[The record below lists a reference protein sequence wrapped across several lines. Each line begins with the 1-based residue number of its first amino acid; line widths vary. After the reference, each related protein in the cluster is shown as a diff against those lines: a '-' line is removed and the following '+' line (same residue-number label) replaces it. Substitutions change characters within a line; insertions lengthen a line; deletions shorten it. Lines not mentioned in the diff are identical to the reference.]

1 MKQDLL
7 KQATHAL
14 SESGHDQQGGRYTR
28 ERLMASLHD
37 RRRRSNT
44 RFAVLLPMAA
54 IFVGSTAFA
63 AVTGRLETMMVS
75 ALDVVGLVPK
85 AAPWSGDV
93 PAASPRS
100 AAGAAGPTRKATQSP
115 APASAAA
122 EPEGVPEAPQAAP
135 GPAPVPVPDA
145 APEAPSTEPA
155 SERAAPASQTR
166 EPRGGSLSARTPAE
180 TDAHEV
186 YRRAQAAHFK
196 SHDLGEALRGYEAY
210 LAAQPA
216 GRFAVDA
223 RYNRALCLVRL
234 GRQAEARAELERF
247 AGGSYGGYRQADAR
261 RLLAAL
267 NQEQ

>member
-93 PAASPRS
+93 LPPASPRS
-100 AAGAAGPTRKATQSP
+100 ATGASRPKSVASPPAVP
-115 APASAAA
+115 APAVS
-122 EPEGVPEAPQAAP
+122 EELQAAP
-135 GPAPVPVPDA
+135 ESAPMPAT
-145 APEAPSTEPA
+145 PEAPSQRSVPA
-155 SERAAPASQTR
+155 SEAR
-166 EPRGGSLSARTPAE
+166 EPRGASTPARPPAE
-180 TDAHEV
+180 NDAHEV

-196 SHDLGEALRGYEAY
+196 NHDLAEAQRGYEAY
-210 LAAQPA
+210 LALQPA

-234 GRQAEARAELERF
+234 GRRAEAKAELERF
-247 AGGSYGGYRQADAR
+247 AAGSYGGYRQADAQ

>member
-1 MKQDLL
+1 MNQDVL
-7 KQATHAL
+7 KQATKAL
-14 SESGHDQQGGRYTR
+14 SESGHEQQGGKYTR

-63 AVTGRLETMMVS
+63 AVTGRLETLMVS

-85 AAPWSGDV
+85 VPAWSAD
-93 PAASPRS
+93 AASPTGARAKA
-100 AAGAAGPTRKATQSP
+100 AAGGPARAVAP
-115 APASAAA
+115 APAEAPAAPSA
-122 EPEGVPEAPQAAP
+122 EPEPEPIPEAAP
-135 GPAPVPVPDA
+135 
-145 APEAPSTEPA
+145 PS
-155 SERAAPASQTR
+155 AAPADASVKAEAR
-166 EPRGGSLSARTPAE
+166 EPRANARPTAVANPAAE
-180 TDAHEV
+180 NDAHEV

-196 SHDLGEALRGYEAY
+196 SHDLAGALRGYEAY
-210 LAAQPA
+210 LAQQPA

-234 GRQAEARAELERF
+234 GRRAEAEAELERF
-247 AGGSYGGYRQADAR
+247 ASGSYGGYRQADAQ

>member
-1 MKQDLL
+1 MNRDLL
-7 KQATHAL
+7 KQATNAL

-63 AVTGRLETMMVS
+63 AVTGRLETLMVS

-93 PAASPRS
+93 LPPASPRS
-100 AAGAAGPTRKATQSP
+100 ATGATGPKRLAVPPP
-115 APASAAA
+115 AVPPPAVAPSAVS
-122 EPEGVPEAPQAAP
+122 EELQAAP
-135 GPAPVPVPDA
+135 KPAAVPAA
-145 APEAPSTEPA
+145 APESPSQRSAPP
-155 SERAAPASQTR
+155 SEAR
-166 EPRGGSLSARTPAE
+166 EPRGASAPARTPVE
-180 TDAHEV
+180 NDAHDV

-196 SHDLGEALRGYEAY
+196 SHDLAQALRGYEAY

-234 GRQAEARAELERF
+234 GRRAEAQTELERF
-247 AGGSYGGYRQADAR
+247 AGGSYGGYRQADAQ

>member
-28 ERLMASLHD
+28 ERLMASLHE

-85 AAPWSGDV
+85 AAPWSGDAL
-93 PAASPRS
+93 PPASPRS
-100 AAGAAGPTRKATQSP
+100 ARLKSAPAGAGGSTRPAAALPPSPATPAEPVPETAP
-115 APASAAA
+115 APAA
-122 EPEGVPEAPQAAP
+122 VP
-135 GPAPVPVPDA
+135 
-145 APEAPSTEPA
+145 APEASST
-155 SERAAPASQTR
+155 SERTGLASQAR
-166 EPRGGSLSARTPAE
+166 EAQSGSVAARTPAE
-180 TDAHEV
+180 NDAHEV

-196 SHDLGEALRGYEAY
+196 SHDLAQALRGYEAY

-234 GRQAEARAELERF
+234 GRQAEAQAELERF
-247 AGGSYGGYRQADAR
+247 ARGSYGGYRQADAQ

-267 NQEQ
+267 NQAE